1 MDCTNK
7 AINYPPKSN
16 NSDKTALKNICHP
29 AVYVQLTFALQ
40 SKQEH
45 TLFGLCADFCMQTDH
60 FDAKNL
66 KNEIVQKGS
75 GVFDQLH
82 SNPFDQ
88 VPAWDRSSILSS
100 FWSWAVNTP
109 PRQTTNISSINQ
121 VRTERG
127 PRPITSFLNR
137 MRAFPTSDSNS
148 PLVFIC
154 LMVLGKRKL
163 F

>member
-45 TLFGLCADFCMQTDH
+45 TFFGLCADICMQTDH

-66 KNEIVQKGS
+66 KHEIVQKGS

-88 VPAWDRSSILSS
+88 VPAPRAVRDLNKVLMRGFQNPGKSGHQHIL
-100 FWSWAVNTP
+100 
-109 PRQTTNISSINQ
+109 
-121 VRTERG
+121 
-127 PRPITSFLNR
+127 
-137 MRAFPTSDSNS
+137 
-148 PLVFIC
+148 
-154 LMVLGKRKL
+154 K
-163 F
+163 